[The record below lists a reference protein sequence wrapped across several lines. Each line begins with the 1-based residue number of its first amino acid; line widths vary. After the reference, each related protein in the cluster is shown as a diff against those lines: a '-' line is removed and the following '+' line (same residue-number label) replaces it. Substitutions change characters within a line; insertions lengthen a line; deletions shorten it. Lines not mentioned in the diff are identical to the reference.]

1 MLHSPRLR
9 WRTAFTYAVI
19 ILLIMAGL
27 AYSLAVRLN
36 APVAVL
42 VGPTL
47 IAALVIIALMVFQ
60 AERAASTVR
69 RLTVMAERIA
79 QGDLEARIVSLSS
92 GEIGHLA
99 RAFNRMANRL
109 QKQIQK
115 RAREK
120 ERLNT
125 VLYALTDGVLII
137 NRHGEVKLLNPAAAR
152 MLNTT
157 EQHALDR
164 TVVQVVR
171 DHRIAEVFDR
181 CTTSKQEEVA
191 LHELE
196 DGRFLRVV
204 ATPYLKGNNR
214 GYVLI
219 LQDLTRLRQLQV
231 IRHDF
236 ISNISHEL
244 RTPLASLRA
253 LVETLADSAM
263 DDPPAAQRFL
273 QRMEVEV
280 DALTQMVQELL
291 DLSQIEGRQ
300 ALLRLQSVPA
310 GETLRTGAERL
321 RPQAE
326 RAQLTLH
333 IDLPDDLPDIMID
346 PDRVQ
351 QVVTNLVH
359 NAIKFT
365 PPGGNVAV
373 TAQADLASSEL
384 RVSVRDT
391 GVGISPDD
399 LPRIF
404 ERFYKADRARSGGG
418 TGLGLAIAKH
428 IVLAHGGHIWAE
440 GQPGKGSIFHFT
452 LPLTSSVA
460 ASAPKNSISEPAL

>member
-1 MLHSPRLR
+1 
-9 WRTAFTYAVI
+9 
-19 ILLIMAGL
+19 
-27 AYSLAVRLN
+27 
-36 APVAVL
+36 
-42 VGPTL
+42 
-47 IAALVIIALMVFQ
+47 
-60 AERAASTVR
+60 
-69 RLTVMAERIA
+69 
-79 QGDLEARIVSLSS
+79 
-92 GEIGHLA
+92 
-99 RAFNRMANRL
+99 
-109 QKQIQK
+109 
-115 RAREK
+115 
-120 ERLNT
+120 
-125 VLYALTDGVLII
+125 
-137 NRHGEVKLLNPAAAR
+137 
-152 MLNTT
+152 
-157 EQHALDR
+157 
-164 TVVQVVR
+164 
-171 DHRIAEVFDR
+171 
-181 CTTSKQEEVA
+181 
-191 LHELE
+191 
-196 DGRFLRVV
+196 V

-300 ALLRLQSVPA
+300 SPLRLQSVPA

-365 PPGGNVAV
+365 PAGGNIAV
-373 TAQADLASSEL
+373 TAQADPASGEL
-384 RVSVRDT
+384 SVSVRDT

-428 IVLAHGGHIWAE
+428 IVLAHGGQIWAE

-460 ASAPKNSISEPAL
+460 ASAPKTPISEPAV